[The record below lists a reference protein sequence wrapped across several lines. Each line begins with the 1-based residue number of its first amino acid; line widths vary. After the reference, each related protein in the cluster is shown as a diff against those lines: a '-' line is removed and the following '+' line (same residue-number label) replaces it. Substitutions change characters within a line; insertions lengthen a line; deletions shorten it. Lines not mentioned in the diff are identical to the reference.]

1 MRASKTYSA
10 AVAAFVK
17 RRGHPTSGS
26 IPDALQMFVAEVR
39 FYREIASV
47 VGVRVPACYHTE
59 VTPDGTLLEL
69 EDLSSW
75 QPGADPVDA
84 ARLLRSLHERWK
96 GKAETRWPWLRPV
109 GAAAELVG
117 ELFDRVWPVVSAR
130 GDCTPRIR
138 SLGGRLVGRI
148 PAVERASLSAGV
160 TTLVH
165 GDASLRNMR
174 TSPGGQ
180 IALLDWEDVGA
191 APGVSDLAWL
201 LLSSVQPARW
211 EEVVAAYGTASG
223 LLDVLPAAASQ
234 ALLCFADTPVDSE
247 DALAWVCRLE
257 AAAHRLG

>member
-1 MRASKTYSA
+1 M
-10 AVAAFVK
+10 AVFVK
-17 RRGHPTSGS
+17 RRGHPTPGS

-39 FYREIASV
+39 FYREIAPV
-47 VGVRVPACYHTE
+47 VGVRVPDCYHAE

-75 QPGADPVDA
+75 QPGADPAAA
-84 ARLLRSLHERWK
+84 ARMLWRLHERWK
-96 GKAETRWPWLRPV
+96 AQPTRWAWLRPV

-130 GDCTPRIR
+130 GDCIPRIR
-138 SLGGRLVGRI
+138 SLGDRLVGRI
-148 PAVERASLSAGV
+148 PAVERAGLSAGV

-165 GDASLRNMR
+165 GDASVRNMR
-174 TSPGGQ
+174 TSRSGE

-211 EEVVAAYGTASG
+211 EEVVAAYGTTSG
-223 LLDVLPAAASQ
+223 LIDVLPAAASQ